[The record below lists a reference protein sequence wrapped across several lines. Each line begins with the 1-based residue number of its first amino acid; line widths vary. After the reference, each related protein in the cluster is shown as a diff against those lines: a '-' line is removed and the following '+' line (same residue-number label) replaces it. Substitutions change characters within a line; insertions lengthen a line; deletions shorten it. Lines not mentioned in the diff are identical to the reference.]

1 MVLNTKACWV
11 VVPMV
16 LLLLRLGPYAYLSM
30 PSLLSSKCVH
40 DPIDHK
46 MLKKISF
53 LYYSLQNWEITS
65 EITQFLWAGP
75 SSFAN
80 QCMLFVGLLICY
92 KKPHTDPKSL
102 LATESLQNPHTW
114 DRDALT
120 RGCSFKHHLTS
131 EILTSLMALTEWSLG
146 SYFGI
151 GRNLQLCYRQPIKK
165 TRSEW

>member
-1 MVLNTKACWV
+1 VSRRCKLAFKGV
-11 VVPMV
+11 RQ
-16 LLLLRLGPYAYLSM
+16 LRGTHVYNSRTIAL
-30 PSLLSSKCVH
+30 C
-40 DPIDHK
+40 
-46 MLKKISF
+46 F
-53 LYYSLQNWEITS
+53 LYYSLQNWEIAG
-65 EITQFLWAGP
+65 EVTQFLWAGP

-102 LATESLQNPHTW
+102 LATESLQNPHTR

-131 EILTSLMALTEWSLG
+131 EILTSLMALTEWTLG

-151 GRNLQLCYRQPIKK
+151 GRNLRLCYRQPIKK
-165 TRSEW
+165 TRSEWELELAYMSSAKKIATTNPS